1 VRAVPPSSTAVASP
15 PPPCCEHDRSA
26 GVRAYVTIHALRR
39 FGDRI
44 CGLEEQ
50 LAVLDDIDAVDAMH
64 GSGVAVGEI
73 RDWLAFYGGVGARH
87 GAAAVCRDGVG
98 IVLQG
103 DRVVTVL
110 SRRGIRR

>member
-1 VRAVPPSSTAVASP
+1 M
-15 PPPCCEHDRSA
+15 
-26 GVRAYVTIHALRR
+26 RAYVTIHAIRR
-39 FGDRI
+39 YGDRI
-44 CGLEEQ
+44 LGMEEA
-50 LAVLDDIDAVDAMH
+50 LAELDDLDAVDVMQATGAPIGM
-64 GSGVAVGEI
+64 I

-87 GAAAVCRDGVG
+87 GADAVCRDGVG

>member
-1 VRAVPPSSTAVASP
+1 
-15 PPPCCEHDRSA
+15 
-26 GVRAYVTIHALRR
+26 VTLHALRR

-44 CGLEEQ
+44 CGLEDQ
-50 LAVLDDIDAVDAMH
+50 LAGFDDLDAVDAMQAA
-64 GSGVAVGEI
+64 GIEVGRI